1 MRDDAW
7 RALIDWPDRAFDAG
21 DLALVGRSA
30 REAEAAL
37 KKGLKAVPLHPW
49 PWHADGLA
57 THFGTAG
64 AASCLA
70 VPPHAWTSFH
80 EPQITGGFAHFLM
93 EGSLRRQQQ
102 RCLAFVR
109 AGMICQGLQPPPAD
123 LQAFTA
129 EAVAEES
136 RIDLLVQL
144 DGPFG
149 RFGATIEAKFG
160 HDLTDQ
166 LKGAEDHLLNVRKWH
181 KSRSALLVVA
191 RDPVPL
197 DHRYFVG
204 SWHSASWW
212 TFLRQLDAEMQAEA
226 DCTDY
231 ARFRRTVWL
240 QAYGG

>member
-1 MRDDAW
+1 MRNDAW
-7 RALIDWPDRAFDAG
+7 RALIDWPGRAFDAR
-21 DLALVGRSA
+21 DLELVGRSA
-30 REAEAAL
+30 REAEAAS
-37 KKGLKAVPLHPW
+37 KKGLQALPLRPW

-64 AASCLA
+64 VASCLA
-70 VPPHAWTSFH
+70 VSPHTWASFH

-93 EGSLRRQQQ
+93 EGSLKRQQQ

-109 AGMICQGLQPPPAD
+109 TAMICQGLQPPPAD
-123 LQAFTA
+123 LQGFTA
-129 EAVAEES
+129 EAVAEEA
-136 RIDLLVQL
+136 RVDLLIQL
-144 DGPFG
+144 DGPSG
-149 RFGATIEAKFG
+149 RFGAAIEAKFG

-166 LKGAEDHLLNVRKWH
+166 LEGAEGHVLNVRKWH

-197 DHRYFVG
+197 EHRNFVD

-212 TFLRQLDAEMQAEA
+212 TFLRQLDAEMPAGA